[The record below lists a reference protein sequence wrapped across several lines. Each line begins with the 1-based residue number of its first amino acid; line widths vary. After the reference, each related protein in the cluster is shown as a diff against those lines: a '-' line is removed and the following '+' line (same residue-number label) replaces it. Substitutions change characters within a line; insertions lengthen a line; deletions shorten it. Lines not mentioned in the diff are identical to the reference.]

1 MNEGAVSKKI
11 RIVLAEDHHVVRTAI
26 ATLLMRE
33 PDMEVVGEVAD
44 GLSLLE
50 TVTKL
55 QPDIL
60 LMDAQMPYHKP
71 LVAVAQLN
79 KQCPQVRILVLSA
92 FNLPEYVVGLLKA
105 GANGYVLKDDRTDLL
120 LRAIRSVARGKDWVS
135 PQATTILIESMRA
148 ESSDIQEKL
157 TNRELDVLRLMAR
170 GRRNEDIAANLV
182 VTEQTVKN
190 HVTNIFRK
198 LGVETRV
205 EAVLYAL
212 SVGLASLDTIKE
224 DP

>member
-1 MNEGAVSKKI
+1 MNREAIGKKI
-11 RIVLAEDHHVVRTAI
+11 RIILAEDHHVVRTAI
-26 ATLLMRE
+26 ATLLGKE

-44 GLSLLE
+44 GRTLLE
-50 TVTKL
+50 TVAKL
-55 QPDIL
+55 QPDVL
-60 LMDAQMPYHKP
+60 LMDAQMPHHKP
-71 LVAVAQLN
+71 LSAVEQLN
-79 KQCPQVRILVLSA
+79 KHHPQVRVLVLSA

-120 LRAIRSVARGKDWVS
+120 LRAIRNVAQGEEWVS
-135 PQATTILIESMRA
+135 PRATTILIESMRT
-148 ESSDIQEKL
+148 EPPDIQDKL

-170 GRRNEDIAANLV
+170 GRRNEEIATELV

-198 LGVETRV
+198 LDVETRV

-212 SVGLASLDTIKE
+212 RAGLVSLETIKE
-224 DP
+224 EY